1 MFTDGQRE
9 DVADAFERAGYFGS
23 LHVAP
28 ITRTDERVFLLD
40 ASALAT
46 MRNVPALEQQLQKIL
61 GVKVWV
67 VAQTD
72 SWPTAIAF
80 D

>member
-1 MFTDGQRE
+1 
-9 DVADAFERAGYFGS
+9 
-23 LHVAP
+23 
-28 ITRTDERVFLLD
+28 
-40 ASALAT
+40 

-72 SWPTAIAF
+72 SWPTAITF